1 MINAVNEQF
10 SRFVNFAEDQRA
22 KGAKTAIATMGD
34 VAAKG
39 DTPLEER
46 NIKITDKS
54 DWVGN
59 VFLRKDDAKAISK
72 EIGGSTWEF
81 TQTTMNRLVKGA
93 HVLGENDPKNTNVDN
108 VDFNTSKLDLNI

>member
-59 VFLRKDDAKAISK
+59 VFFRKDEPSSATRCPSSRSTKSSKKRLNAKR
-72 EIGGSTWEF
+72 G
-81 TQTTMNRLVKGA
+81 
-93 HVLGENDPKNTNVDN
+93 
-108 VDFNTSKLDLNI
+108 